1 MYRNTEKELG
11 LLKGETVNVI
21 YWDAG
26 NTWCDIMDVVPKKR
40 RGQKEV
46 VEFYRKLRK
55 AVRKYY

>member
-1 MYRNTEKELG
+1 
-11 LLKGETVNVI
+11 
-21 YWDAG
+21 
-26 NTWCDIMDVVPKKR
+26 MDVVPKKG